1 MKTNHLFSPDKGALA
16 MLKQELLTRI
26 KVLQDSMEK
35 LSLDSYIITAEEDI
49 WYFTNI
55 TYKPEERPFF
65 LIISQQEQPVLVVPK
80 LEETHVNKGVLDYH
94 VITYWDYPSPTGESW
109 YEVLNDYLK
118 QFDRTG
124 IEENVRAE
132 VFLKIQVKELIPSQF
147 VTVQRKFKSTYE
159 LEKIRRSAKISE
171 NAIYKIFNSVYKG
184 SSVIEPFALSRS
196 IQTEL
201 IRMKQFDPITTS
213 LLTAVWPAPI
223 SSMPHSIP
231 SLHDRLG
238 EGPNVA
244 MAYFRINGYAS
255 ECERTFFLEKP
266 TKEEEELF
274 QHMLNARQRSLEVLK
289 AGVRAADVDFAA
301 RDYLIGHGLKA
312 ALLHRTG
319 HGVGL
324 GNHEAPFI
332 AEGSNEVLTENMVI
346 TIEPGIYIEGV
357 GGYRHSDTILVTKD
371 GYELLTTAPIELP
384 DCIISKSNTIA
395 KIKGSIMKRLLN
407 MD

>member
-1 MKTNHLFSPDKGALA
+1 
-16 MLKQELLTRI
+16 MLKQELFTRI
-26 KVLQDSMEK
+26 HALQNAMEK
-35 LSLDSYIITAEEDI
+35 QLLDSYIITSEEDI

-65 LIISQQEQPVLVVPK
+65 LIITQNAQPVLVVPK
-80 LEETHVNKGVLDYH
+80 LEETHVYKGILDCQI
-94 VITYWDYPSPTGESW
+94 ITYWDYPSPVGENW

-124 IEENVRAE
+124 IEENVKAE
-132 VFLKIQVKELIPSQF
+132 VFLKIQAKELTPSQL
-147 VTVQRKFKSTYE
+147 VAVQRKIKSAYE

-171 NAIYKIFNSVYKG
+171 NAIHKIFNSVYKG
-184 SSVIEPFALSRS
+184 CSVIGPFALSRS

-213 LLTAVWPAPI
+213 LLTAVWPAPT

-231 SLHDRLG
+231 SLNDRLG

-255 ECERTFFLEKP
+255 ECERTFFFENP

-274 QHMLNARQRSLEVLK
+274 QHMLNARQRSLQVLK
-289 AGVRAADVDFAA
+289 AGVRATDVDFAA
-301 RDYLIGHGLKA
+301 RDYLIRHGLKA

-324 GNHEAPFI
+324 GNHEAPFM
-332 AEGSNEVLTENMVI
+332 ADGSNEVLTENMVV

-371 GYELLTTAPIELP
+371 GYELLTTAPIELS
-384 DCIISKSNTIA
+384 DCIIKKSNTIA
-395 KIKGSIMKRLLN
+395 KIKGNIMKRLLN